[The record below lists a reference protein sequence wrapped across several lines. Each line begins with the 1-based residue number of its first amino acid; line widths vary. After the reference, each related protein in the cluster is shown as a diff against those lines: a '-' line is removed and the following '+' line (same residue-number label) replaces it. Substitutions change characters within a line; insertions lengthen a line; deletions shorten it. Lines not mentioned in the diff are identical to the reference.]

1 MLSITITC
9 VQFLINYQKF
19 FFLYLH
25 LRHVCLFKRWKEISR
40 NGSAWSVCGIVSY
53 RDVVFKPASPW
64 TKILNATYRY
74 NFKCIFHCYYFN
86 VITCK
91 DSSSLWWRE
100 QFLTFF
106 FIRFIRITR
115 VYFEQVMKKIWRQFR
130 DKLYD
135 DSFKIMMILAKFIY
149 LLHEFSD

>member
-19 FFLYLH
+19 FFYIYIYVMCVFLKDE
-25 LRHVCLFKRWKEISR
+25 KRYHEMAR
-40 NGSAWSVCGIVSY
+40 LDQFAVSY
-53 RDVVFKPASPW
+53 RIAMSFSNLRVLG
-64 TKILNATYRY
+64 KILNATYRY

-91 DSSSLWWRE
+91 DSSSLWRRE